1 LHPQAPVN
9 FDRNVPPAAF
19 ASKDFSN
26 LFFTTKACLRPDQS
40 TCFNPDSPYYVITHQ
55 GLDAM
60 ITRFIDEM
68 QSFAK
73 APESMVTP
81 NHTGFLYIF
90 NVVAN
95 DMTSGLDTAISM

>member
-1 LHPQAPVN
+1 
-9 FDRNVPPAAF
+9 VPPAAF
-19 ASKDFSN
+19 ASKRFSD
-26 LFFTTKACLRPDQS
+26 LFFTTKQCLRQDLS
-40 TCFNPDSPYYVITHQ
+40 TCFTSDNPYYVITHQ

-68 QSFAK
+68 GSFVK

-95 DMTSGLDTAISM
+95 DMTAGLDTAIGM